1 MDLFSLSRYFYVRTH
16 VTFFC
21 LNKIDAMYEVRVNV
35 KVKRSFKS
43 FKFTLDCLYI
53 ASIAFTRVKFT
64 DGPKLTL

>member
-1 MDLFSLSRYFYVRTH
+1 MSIGGFIFPVAH
-16 VTFFC
+16 VTFTCF
-21 LNKIDAMYEVRVNV
+21 NKIEAMYEVRVNV

>member
-1 MDLFSLSRYFYVRTH
+1 MSRYFYVRRH
-16 VTFFC
+16 VTFTR
-21 LNKIDAMYEVRVNV
+21 LNKIEAMYEVRVNV

-53 ASIAFTRVKFT
+53 AFIAFTRVKFT

>member
-16 VTFFC
+16 VTFTC

-43 FKFTLDCLYI
+43 FKLTLDCLYI

-64 DGPKLTL
+64 DGPQLTL